1 MKQEELQ
8 LNQPFVWKQITYPF
22 LGLLAIFLAN
32 TPALEASLSANHPT
46 KGRD

>member
-8 LNQPFVWKQITYPF
+8 LNQLFVWKQITYPF

-32 TPALEASLSANHPT
+32 TPALETSLSASHIT
-46 KGRD
+46 KRRD